1 MIKDQ
6 INEGIYMLSMNVKD
20 IYFESMWKLP
30 HGVSLNSFV
39 VKGDKTAII
48 DGVIGWDG
56 VPETL
61 YDHLKAIDVDPLE
74 IDYLVVNHLEPD
86 HSGWIENFKKIKSD
100 FTVVIS
106 PKGEEM
112 LKSYYGDDLNVLV
125 VKDGDTLDL
134 GNGKVLSF
142 HHIPN
147 VHWPETMMTYET
159 STNTLF
165 SCDMYGAFGGLT
177 DRYYD
182 TTMTDE
188 DKVLYEEEGLRYFSN
203 VLTTFSPM
211 VKKAIAKTKTLDVQ
225 LIAPGHGP
233 LYKAPSKIMDD
244 YLRYCSYAN
253 GDGKDEVTIVWGS
266 MYGETKKTVME
277 AKRLL
282 EEKNIKVNM
291 VQMPYS
297 TKSDVVKNVF
307 KAKGVIVAASTYE
320 YKMFPPVS
328 HAIDECGRKKITGK
342 SVVYFGSYGW
352 NSGAKKE
359 LENIL
364 ETYRMK
370 WDLMDGFEFK
380 GAPLK
385 EDFTHINASINALI
399 QSMNAKK

>member
-1 MIKDQ
+1 MIKER
-6 INEGIYMLSMNVKD
+6 INDGIYMLSMNVED

-86 HSGWIENFKKIKSD
+86 HSGWIEHFKKIKTD

-112 LKSYYGDDLNVLV
+112 LKSYYGEDLDVLV

-134 GNGKVLSF
+134 GNEKVLSF

-159 STNTLF
+159 STKTLF
-165 SCDMYGAFGGLT
+165 SCDMYGAFGVLT
-177 DRYYD
+177 DRYFD
-182 TTMTDE
+182 TTMTDQ

-211 VKKAIAKTKTLDVQ
+211 VKRAVAKTKTLDVK

-233 LYKAPSKIMDD
+233 LYKEPNKIMDD
-244 YLRYCSYAN
+244 YLRYCTYAN

-266 MYGETKKTVME
+266 MYGETEKTVME
-277 AKRLL
+277 AKRNL
-282 EEKNIKVNM
+282 EEKDIKVNM
-291 VQMPYS
+291 VQLPYS
-297 TKSDVVKNVF
+297 TKSDVVTNVF
-307 KAKGVIVAASTYE
+307 KAKAVIVAASTYE
-320 YKMFPPVS
+320 YKMFPPVA
-328 HAIDECGRKKITGK
+328 HAIDECGRKKNNGK
-342 SVVYFGSYGW
+342 SSALLWLLWMELWG
-352 NSGAKKE
+352 KE
-359 LENIL
+359 
-364 ETYRMK
+364 RVGK
-370 WDLMDGFEFK
+370 HF
-380 GAPLK
+380 
-385 EDFTHINASINALI
+385 
-399 QSMNAKK
+399 